1 MVEVQCQ
8 QQQLVRLEDNQLVW
22 PEGKYMESLL
32 VQVAEMFV
40 HMDQVDQVE
49 ERLQFVEDIHLAY
62 LEDIHK
68 RHSVEEAMFAHKALV
83 VDLELVGLVEQLGP
97 EVVLRVLQQVELVQ
111 WAYPTRLRLCTCL
124 RRI

>member
-1 MVEVQCQ
+1 MVELQCQ

-49 ERLQFVEDIHLAY
+49 ERRQFVGDNHLAY

-68 RHSVEEAMFAHKALV
+68 THSVEGGMFVHKV
-83 VDLELVGLVEQLGP
+83 VVVGLELVGLVEQLGP
-97 EVVLRVLQQVELVQ
+97 QVVLPVLQQVELVQ